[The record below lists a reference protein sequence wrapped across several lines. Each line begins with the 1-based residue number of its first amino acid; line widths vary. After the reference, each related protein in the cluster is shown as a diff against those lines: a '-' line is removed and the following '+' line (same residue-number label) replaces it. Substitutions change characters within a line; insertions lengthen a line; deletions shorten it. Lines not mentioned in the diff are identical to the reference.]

1 MKNHKINFF
10 FFLKYKVDEK
20 KIKEEER
27 IPILSFKK
35 KKILGFTLIL

>member
-10 FFLKYKVDEK
+10 FKNKVEEK
-20 KIKEEER
+20 KIKEEEL

-35 KKILGFTLIL
+35 KLLGFALLL